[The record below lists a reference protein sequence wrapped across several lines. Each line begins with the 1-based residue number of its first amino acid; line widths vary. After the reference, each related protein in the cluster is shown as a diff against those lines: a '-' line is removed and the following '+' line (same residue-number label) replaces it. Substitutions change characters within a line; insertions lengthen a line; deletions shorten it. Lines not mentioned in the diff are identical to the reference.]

1 MLYLAIAKPDL
12 PFQQKKKAHGRF
24 LESGP
29 FPKSVPTTCYW
40 VSTDFLDY
48 CEKLAIAGEG
58 EEEVSLSSATKK
70 VTFSLFFG
78 RQTLLSTDVLARKL
92 CKAEGRFSEMQL
104 QQQAL
109 LSSVREEAR
118 LPFLGTLFYC
128 CKQLLFRGANS

>member
-1 MLYLAIAKPDL
+1 MVISTTIYHSIAKSDL
-12 PFQQKKKAHGRF
+12 PFQQKRKAHGRF

-48 CEKLAIAGEG
+48 CEKLAIAGRG

-92 CKAEGRFSEMQL
+92 CKAEGRYSEMQL

-109 LSSVREEAR
+109 LSSVREAR
-118 LPFLGTLFYC
+118 LPFLGTLFY
-128 CKQLLFRGANS
+128 